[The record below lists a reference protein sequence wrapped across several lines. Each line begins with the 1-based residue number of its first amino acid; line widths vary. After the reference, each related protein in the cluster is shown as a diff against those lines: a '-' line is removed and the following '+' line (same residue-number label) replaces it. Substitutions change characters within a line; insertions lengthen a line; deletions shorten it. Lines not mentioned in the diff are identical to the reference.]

1 MSLSAKVVLGI
12 TNRNCVYFVN
22 RFGCSQGTG
31 CHRFSTLANSHRK
44 TVFLSCKSDLAA
56 RWGWHSIRRG
66 LQPRKVARSS
76 KRRLAPVPEVDAVAT
91 GGFSCLIRPLGFTV
105 MVTGCSFGMAA
116 IWQYESLRKVVQQAN
131 FNNKQQRVDHFGK
144 AGGFRQQMNAWW
156 NHMSPGRKVVASII
170 AANTAVFLMWRVQRW
185 QHLMLKW
192 FTSNPMS
199 AAPCTSMLLSSFSH
213 YSLMHL
219 FVNMYV
225 LWSFAPTIT
234 QLLGPEQFAAMY
246 ISAGVASSFTS
257 YIHRAAIRSLV
268 PSVGASGA
276 IMAVLGAVCYY
287 YPQAQLSVAFI
298 GDIIPHSFSASSAMY
313 GMIAFDTLGIL
324 LRWRFF
330 DHAAHLGGIFF
341 GIWYLAYGHQL
352 IWKNREPFMKF
363 WHDLRGRP

>member
-1 MSLSAKVVLGI
+1 MVSQWGEDEEQTEAVEMCSRKVVMQKQCI
-12 TNRNCVYFVN
+12 R
-22 RFGCSQGTG
+22 
-31 CHRFSTLANSHRK
+31 CHRFTTLANTHRK
-44 TVFLSCKSDLAA
+44 TAFLSNKSDLAA
-56 RWGWHSIRRG
+56 RWGLLHSIRRG
-66 LQPRKVARSS
+66 FQPRKVARSS
-76 KRRLAPVPEVDAVAT
+76 KRLAPVPEVDAVGT

-105 MVTGCSFGMAA
+105 MVTACSFGVAA
-116 IWQYESLRKVVQQAN
+116 IWQYESLRKIVQQAN
-131 FNNKQQRVDHFGK
+131 CKKNERIDHFGK
-144 AGGFRQQMNAWW
+144 AGSFRQRMNRWW
-156 NHMSPGRKVVASII
+156 TSVSPGRKVVVSII
-170 AANTAVFLMWRVQRW
+170 AANTFVFLMWRVRSLQPF
-185 QHLMLKW
+185 MLKW

-234 QLLGPEQFAAMY
+234 QLLGPEQFTAMY
-246 ISAGVASSFTS
+246 LSAGVVSAFAS
-257 YIHRAAIRSLV
+257 YIHRVAIRSLI
-268 PSVGASGA
+268 PSVGASGS
-276 IMAVLGAVCYY
+276 IIAVLGAVCYF
-287 YPQAQLSVAFI
+287 YPNAHLSIALI

-313 GMIAFDTLGIL
+313 GMITFDALGVL